1 MGIGSTNNNFRR
13 SGKFAKFFFFLIL
26 RIFNSLK
33 ILTNLD
39 KSLLESF
46 VDVAM
51 MSFRKEEEGEEEK
64 KNWKFRRIL

>member
-1 MGIGSTNNNFRR
+1 M
-13 SGKFAKFFFFLIL
+13 
-26 RIFNSLK
+26 
-33 ILTNLD
+33 
-39 KSLLESF
+39 LESF